1 MSIPVITQI
10 EWHAEVEVRFPNVEY
25 RPMPSHEDVII
36 AYDNGVEIGRYVG
49 VLGSFYAWVRATEID
64 EQAQVMNDRI
74 EWN

>member
-25 RPMPSHEDVII
+25 RPMPSHEDVMI
-36 AYDNGVEIGRYVG
+36 AYVDGVEIGRYVG
-49 VLGSFYAWVRATEID
+49 VLGAFYAWVRATEID
-64 EQAQVMNDRI
+64 STETIMNDRI

>member
-25 RPMPSHEDVII
+25 RTMIAHEDVVI
-36 AYDNGVEIGRYVG
+36 AYDKGIEVGRYVG
-49 VLGSFYAWVRATEID
+49 LLGSFYAWVRATEID
-64 EQAQVMNDRI
+64 GKEALMHDLV